1 VKKKIS
7 LSLGLLKKPLLKATT
22 NRDCFEDIVKKESMN
37 LWLPMMEDHILET
50 RLKFVRDLADNL
62 VSITIFRS
70 KGSESKS
77 ISLGFVSFSLP
88 SPKQTSDDSTRQRS
102 FFNLNL
108 EGNLTVFRS
117 TGFGSNLLGLLQNL
131 SLPFTA
137 VPDETQNSTRRRLD
151 LNRKHLDLSDNRK
164 ELDVYSTKEVPLFLN
179 WVFFFKELFFFF
191 DTKSDKTHC

>member
-1 VKKKIS
+1 
-7 LSLGLLKKPLLKATT
+7 
-22 NRDCFEDIVKKESMN
+22 MN